1 MLQSEHSGQNMKQ
14 LETDQDKI
22 KKICDLLRKDTLEPA
37 EKRAAQ
43 ILEAAQA
50 EASRIILEAEK
61 EAEKIVHKAQ
71 DEADQERK
79 VFELSM
85 LQSGKQ
91 GVEMLRQQIQETL
104 FAPELERLI
113 SDQARD
119 PKLIAQIIEAIVKAV
134 EKEGLVSDLVA
145 YVPKNISPKEI
156 SALLVSSIA
165 EKLTPQGVEAGSFKG
180 GAKVRLVNKKM
191 TVDMSDDALRE
202 LLAAFI
208 RKDFRKW
215 VFGR

>member
-1 MLQSEHSGQNMKQ
+1 MMPSEHADRNVKP
-14 LETDQDKI
+14 LDTDQDKI

-43 ILEAAQA
+43 ILETAQA
-50 EASRIILEAEK
+50 EVSRIILEAEK
-61 EAEKIVHKAQ
+61 EAEKIIRKAQ
-71 DEADQERK
+71 TEMDQERK
-79 VFELSM
+79 IFELSM

-91 GVEMLRQQIQETL
+91 GVEMMRQQIQETL

-113 SDQARD
+113 SDQAKD
-119 PKLIAQIIEAIVKAV
+119 PQLIARIIEAIVKAV
-134 EKEGLVSDLVA
+134 EREGLVSDLVA

-156 SALLVSSIA
+156 SALLVSSVA
-165 EKLTPQGVEAGSFKG
+165 DKLTPQGVEAGPFKG
-180 GAKVRLVNKKM
+180 GAKVRLVNKNM

-202 LLAAFI
+202 LFAAFI

>member
-1 MLQSEHSGQNMKQ
+1 MIRNEPPDRNVKPLD
-14 LETDQDKI
+14 TDQDKI

-43 ILEAAQA
+43 ILESAQA
-50 EASRIILEAEK
+50 EASRIILDAEK
-61 EAEKIVHKAQ
+61 EAEIIIRKAQ
-71 DEADQERK
+71 AEMEQERK
-79 VFELSM
+79 IFELSM

-113 SDQARD
+113 SDQAKD
-119 PKLIAQIIEAIVKAV
+119 SQLIARIIEAIVKAV
-134 EKEGLVSDLVA
+134 EREGLVSDLVA

-156 SALLVSSIA
+156 SALLVSSVA
-165 EKLTPQGVEAGSFKG
+165 EKLMPQGVETGAFKG
-180 GAKVRLVNKKM
+180 GAKVRLVNKNM

-202 LLAAFI
+202 LLSAFI